1 VIVLSGVSAPVSFI
15 RKEEGEIKELIIP
28 QEFVKDFYFR
38 SDEHLMVMLRV
49 MGTDSAQ
56 VKDFFKDREEDQ
68 FTVKTT
74 ESLHGKQISEKLIL
88 ASIYMDEGH
97 PLSVDIDQE
106 LPMVR
111 LILDFQK

>member
-1 VIVLSGVSAPVSFI
+1 MSGVSAPVSFI
-15 RKEEGEIKELIIP
+15 RREEGEELTIP

-38 SDEHLMVMLRV
+38 SDQHLMVMLRV
-49 MGTDSAQ
+49 MGTESAR

-74 ESLHGKQISEKLIL
+74 ESLHGNQVSEELIL
-88 ASIYMDEGH
+88 ASIYMDEGP

-106 LPMVR
+106 LPLVR
-111 LILDFQK
+111 VILDFQRK